1 MVFGRSS
8 GVIWGDLGTFSDIFG
23 PSLKR
28 LGDDLGPSWL
38 ILWRLGAISERP
50 GTYLWPVLE
59 ATLRTILGRLGASRE
74 VLGRSWVFF
83 GTILGRLESQGV
95 AEDSWRILRNP

>member
-1 MVFGRSS
+1 MEAFGRSS

-23 PSLKR
+23 LSLKR

-38 ILWRLGAISERP
+38 ILWRLGAISERL
-50 GTYLWPVLE
+50 GAYLWAVLG

-83 GTILGRLESQGV
+83 GTIMGRLDV
-95 AEDSWRILRNP
+95 AGGS